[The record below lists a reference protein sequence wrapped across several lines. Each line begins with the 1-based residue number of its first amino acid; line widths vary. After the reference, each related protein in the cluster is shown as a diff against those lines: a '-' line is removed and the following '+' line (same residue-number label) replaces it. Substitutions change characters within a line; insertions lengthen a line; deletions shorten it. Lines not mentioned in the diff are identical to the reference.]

1 MGIPGHLW
9 VMLGEWQII
18 ALSDFCRWVCDLHS
32 EVQPDSER
40 EPGLDPDFL
49 EKDQQPPCS
58 KEILIVHLP
67 LHVVI
72 NIFSTGL
79 LPRKVLSINLA
90 SSTAL
95 LRNVSHTLSHV
106 IQRIQIPFF
115 SSDPLPSWQH
125 CGHFDIVTALKIP
138 RHRDD
143 DTFLL
148 FVQVSLIPKNFTAL
162 VLSEAMSC
170 LCIFRKGE
178 QTRLMP
184 RAAESVKAK
193 ISPKSHFS

>member
-115 SSDPLPSWQH
+115 FLRPFAFLVALWTLWYCNRFKNSKTQRWWHFSSICTGQ
-125 CGHFDIVTALKIP
+125 LKTKEFYSP
-138 RHRDD
+138 CLEWSH
-143 DTFLL
+143 
-148 FVQVSLIPKNFTAL
+148 
-162 VLSEAMSC
+162 VLSLYIQEGRTDKTDA
-170 LCIFRKGE
+170 
-178 QTRLMP
+178 
-184 RAAESVKAK
+184 
-193 ISPKSHFS
+193 